1 MSKPPRIS
9 TVTPAYN
16 AANCI
21 APTLESILAQTYP
34 PHEIIVVDDGSKDNT
49 CDIVRSFGDR
59 VTLISQENAGPAAA
73 RNTGIRAAT
82 SDWVALVDSDDT
94 WLPEKLEKQ
103 APLCKDGVGLV
114 RSHITNP
121 VMPQLFREVTF
132 EELWITNQVGTST
145 VVLSKKV
152 WEELDGFQEDRA
164 FIGAEDYNYWLRVAH
179 AGYKIES
186 VFEGLVNYT
195 PAPNSLSQRTE
206 KVVLAELLNLDTLA
220 EQLNLPKDKVA
231 KKRAEILEEY
241 GREFFWLRNLRS
253 ARKYYGQLCRQ
264 RPSVSAVAHWLATF
278 LPPSL
283 LDMKRR
289 KKKVAA
295 A

>member
-1 MSKPPRIS
+1 
-9 TVTPAYN
+9 
-16 AANCI
+16 
-21 APTLESILAQTYP
+21 
-34 PHEIIVVDDGSKDNT
+34 VVDDGSKDNT